1 LPDPEFDEADV
12 RSEAAID
19 GDIQNMMQDINL
31 NEDVANQR
39 ESLYEDFSENGDQV
53 DDLGEY

>member
-1 LPDPEFDEADV
+1 
-12 RSEAAID
+12 
-19 GDIQNMMQDINL
+19 MMQDINL